1 MKRRPSSSKPRQGD
15 VSPATSA
22 ELDGVKCACEGM
34 RLLTG
39 FLPAM
44 LWSTDTDLR
53 ITSSRGAGLEPQGL
67 QPCQAV
73 GRTLYEYFDTAD
85 SAFPPIAAHL
95 RALGGEDV
103 DFAFTWQGRAF
114 QTHVEPFRGPSS
126 ELRGAVGVAV
136 DITEQ
141 RCAEE
146 KLHHVARH
154 DALTGLP
161 NRPFLLERLQHALAG
176 LQQGRQPFA
185 LLLLRLDRFRAIN
198 DSLGHI
204 TGDWIL
210 SAIARRLESAVRPPD
225 LVARFGGDGFAVL
238 IDQVENGQEAAIR
251 GRRVQE
257 ALAEPFL
264 FGGRELVT
272 TASMGIALASRAHLR
287 PEDILR
293 DADTA
298 LRRARA
304 LGRAR
309 FEVFDDAMHERE
321 VALLET
327 EMELRRALERG
338 EFQLHY
344 QPIVALG
351 DGNIAGFEG
360 LVRWRHPER
369 GLLPPAD
376 FLSVAEETG
385 LILAI
390 DRWVLEEGCRQTQA
404 WSAEHLRER
413 PLELSVNLSGK
424 DLLQR
429 DLVDQVQA
437 ALRTTGM
444 EARHLRL
451 EITEGVLLED
461 AASAGATL
469 SRIRDLAV
477 EVSIDDF
484 GTGYSSLSH
493 LHNLPVNHLKID
505 RCFVSE
511 MDRRPQQR
519 EIVRTIVTLAHRLG
533 MDVVAEGVETQD
545 QLWRLQ
551 TMGCDYAQGFL
562 FSGPV
567 DAQAARRLLDADTLI
582 QPRKRRS
589 RPAAIQRD
597 DDVHEV

>member
-1 MKRRPSSSKPRQGD
+1 MCD
-15 VSPATSA
+15 
-22 ELDGVKCACEGM
+22 CEGI
-34 RLLTG
+34 RLLTE
-39 FLPAM
+39 FLPAV

-53 ITSSRGAGLEPQGL
+53 ITSSRGAGLQPL
-67 QPCQAV
+67 SPQPCQAV
-73 GRTLYEYFDTAD
+73 GRTLYEYFDTVD

-95 RALGGEDV
+95 RALGGQGV
-103 DFAFTWQGRAF
+103 DLAFTWQGRVF
-114 QTHVEPFRGPSS
+114 ETHVEPYLGPSGK
-126 ELRGAVGVAV
+126 LMGAVGVAV
-136 DITEQ
+136 DVTE
-141 RCAEE
+141 RRSAEE

-161 NRPFLLERLQHALAG
+161 NRPFLLERLQHALASA
-176 LQQGRQPFA
+176 QPGRQPFA

-198 DSLGHI
+198 DSLGHA

-210 SAIARRLESAVRPPD
+210 SAIARRLESAVQPPD

-238 IDQVENGQEAAIR
+238 LDQVENGQRAAIR
-251 GRRVQE
+251 GQRIQE

-272 TASMGIALASRAHLR
+272 TASIGIALASGAHLR
-287 PEDILR
+287 PEHILR

-309 FEVFDDAMHERE
+309 FEVFDDAMHEQE

-327 EMELRRALERG
+327 EMELRRALERK
-338 EFQLHY
+338 EFRLHY
-344 QPIVALG
+344 QPIVALV
-351 DGNIAGFEG
+351 DGQIVGFEG

-376 FLSVAEETG
+376 FIPVAEETG

-390 DRWVLEEGCRQTQA
+390 DRWVLQEGCRQTRA
-404 WSAEHLRER
+404 WSAERLGER
-413 PLELSVNLSGK
+413 PLEISVNLSGK

-429 DLVDQVQA
+429 DLVDQVQET
-437 ALRTTGM
+437 LRSTGM

-461 AASAGATL
+461 AVSAGATL

-511 MDRRPQQR
+511 MDRRPQKR

-533 MDVVAEGVETQD
+533 LGVVAEGVETQD

-551 TMGCDYAQGFL
+551 TMGCDYAQGYL
-562 FSGPV
+562 FSAPV
-567 DAQAARRLLDADTLI
+567 DAEAARRLLDGNALI
-582 QPRKRRS
+582 
-589 RPAAIQRD
+589 RPWKGREIHKVD
-597 DDVHEV
+597 DIHEV

>member
-1 MKRRPSSSKPRQGD
+1 
-15 VSPATSA
+15 
-22 ELDGVKCACEGM
+22 M
-34 RLLTG
+34 RLLTEL
-39 FLPAM
+39 LPAV

-53 ITSSRGAGLEPQGL
+53 ITSSRGAGLEPLTLRAG
-67 QPCQAV
+67 QAV
-73 GRTLYEYFDTAD
+73 GRTLYDCFETAD
-85 SAFPPIAAHL
+85 PAFPPIAAHL
-95 RALGGEDV
+95 RALEGEAV
-103 DFAFTWQGRAF
+103 DFALTWQGRVF
-114 QTHVEPFRGPSS
+114 QTHVEPFLGPSR
-126 ELRGAVGVAV
+126 ELRGAIGVAFDV
-136 DITEQ
+136 TER

-161 NRPFLLERLQHALAG
+161 NRPFLLERLQHALAQRG
-176 LQQGRQPFA
+176 GQPFA

-198 DSLGHI
+198 DSLGHAA
-204 TGDWIL
+204 GDWVL
-210 SAIARRLESAVRPPD
+210 TATARRLESAVRPPD

-238 IDQVENGQEAAIR
+238 LDQVESGQGAAIR
-251 GRRVQE
+251 GQRIQQ
-257 ALAEPFL
+257 ALAEPML
-264 FGGRELVT
+264 LEGREFVT

-298 LRRARA
+298 LRRART

-309 FEVFDDAMHERE
+309 FEVFDEAMQERE

-338 EFQLHY
+338 ELRLFY
-344 QPIVALG
+344 QPIVALV
-351 DGNIAGFEG
+351 DGHIAGFEG
-360 LVRWRHPER
+360 LVRWQHPER
-369 GLLPPAD
+369 GLLPPGD
-376 FLSVAEETG
+376 FLPVAEETG

-390 DRWVLEEGCRQTQA
+390 DRWVLQEGCRQTRA
-404 WSAEHLRER
+404 WGVERPEER
-413 PLELSVNLSGK
+413 PLEVSVNLSGK

-429 DLVDQVQA
+429 DLADQVKET
-437 ALRTTGM
+437 LRATGL

-461 AASAGATL
+461 AVSAGATL

-511 MDRRPQQR
+511 MDRRPQKR

-545 QLWRLQ
+545 QLWRLR
-551 TMGCDYAQGFL
+551 TMGCDYAQGYL

-567 DAQAARRLLDADTLI
+567 DAEAARRLLDGDVFI
-582 QPRKRRS
+582 QPRKGRGS
-589 RPAAIQRD
+589 KPASIHKRTMST
-597 DDVHEV
+597 EPE